1 MSNSSLHFF
10 AAGKNDSKVVPGY
23 NKKNHAEKPNEE
35 RLKHGNIYRVLGC
48 SWMSQ
53 SKLIGNW
60 NAEKIGSKCEVDY
73 TNMLHHPTKSKV
85 VYLLDS
91 AMPVRKIY
99 KTREKAL
106 TLILTKIR
114 SLLLWMTNEN
124 FQFSW

>member
-53 SKLIGNW
+53 SKLIGNP
-60 NAEKIGSKCEVDY
+60 NAEKINRNVKSIRKIRFTIKKC
-73 TNMLHHPTKSKV
+73 KV
-85 VYLLDS
+85 VKL
-91 AMPVRKIY
+91 
-99 KTREKAL
+99 
-106 TLILTKIR
+106 LILI
-114 SLLLWMTNEN
+114 
-124 FQFSW
+124 FFG